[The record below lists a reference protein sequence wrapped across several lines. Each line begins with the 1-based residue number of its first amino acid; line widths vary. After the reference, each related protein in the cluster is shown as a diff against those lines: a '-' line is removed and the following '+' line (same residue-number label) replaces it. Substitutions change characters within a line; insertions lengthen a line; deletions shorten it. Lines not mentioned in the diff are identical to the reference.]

1 MPPTANCSH
10 CDTAQTSRVARS
22 PACSRC
28 APTPSTS
35 RSAAPGHV
43 FGSCSTPTQLR
54 TELQH
59 ARLPTS
65 GCKVRRPTPVFPLG
79 RPKRRRAGAHM
90 TRFWKREDRS
100 IEQLLRANRPEPRD
114 ELSSSILQS
123 ISETPLRTAPRR
135 AHSGRRL
142 GLALALTVAALS
154 LASVLG
160 GISAASAGLGGI
172 VRVATNAVTPSHTQ
186 SNTAGGSV
194 NDNAN

>member
-1 MPPTANCSH
+1 
-10 CDTAQTSRVARS
+10 
-22 PACSRC
+22 
-28 APTPSTS
+28 
-35 RSAAPGHV
+35 
-43 FGSCSTPTQLR
+43 
-54 TELQH
+54 
-59 ARLPTS
+59 
-65 GCKVRRPTPVFPLG
+65 
-79 RPKRRRAGAHM
+79 M

-194 NDNAN
+194 NDNANDGDHHQYQVGLCHWANHKYVLIFVSPQGAANHLKNHPNDKLPFNGHC